1 MAIRLPAR
9 EWIPGTGSGDCLV
22 LERFMFL
29 ALSLFY
35 KVNEDQGCSAL
46 PSHTLVLEGY
56 RNGFVSGIFLNM
68 IQCIPPLLKCFL
80 PPDPGDGIRD
90 P

>member
-9 EWIPGTGSGDCLV
+9 DWIPGTGSRDCLV
-22 LERFMFL
+22 LERFMSL

-46 PSHTLVLEGY
+46 LSHTLILEGY
-56 RNGFVSGIFLNM
+56 RNGFVPGIFLNM
-68 IQCIPPLLKCFL
+68 IQDIPPLLEYFL
-80 PPDPGDGIRD
+80 SPDPGNGIRD
-90 P
+90 S